1 LSDPT
6 YAQLLKRFGEH
17 GVIDLVAHY
26 GYYSLLAMTMN
37 VARTEVPQNTDLVA
51 GMKTIPG

>member
-1 LSDPT
+1 
-6 YAQLLKRFGEH
+6 
-17 GVIDLVAHY
+17 
-26 GYYSLLAMTMN
+26 MTMT